1 MKKAEGVHPAR
12 DSRRA
17 PVERLSSRLDLARYN
32 VPAPLS
38 GSMKVKSVRVP
49 LSMHIGAPSEP
60 VVKAGDKVTEGSMIA
75 KPAKGLSVAIHAP
88 ISGTVKLVGKDIY
101 IES

>member
-1 MKKAEGVHPAR
+1 
-12 DSRRA
+12 
-17 PVERLSSRLDLARYN
+17 
-32 VPAPLS
+32 
-38 GSMKVKSVRVP
+38 
-49 LSMHIGAPSEP
+49 MHIGAPSEP